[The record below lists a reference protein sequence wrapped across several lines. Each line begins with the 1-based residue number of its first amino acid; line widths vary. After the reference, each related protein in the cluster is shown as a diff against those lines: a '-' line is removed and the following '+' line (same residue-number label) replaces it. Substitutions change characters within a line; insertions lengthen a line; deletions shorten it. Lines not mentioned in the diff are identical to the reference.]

1 MYLIRGI
8 NNIDLFRTRHS
19 EVSTV
24 ATIGNFDGLH
34 LGHQQILKTMQK
46 EADFHGLWK
55 LIVFTEPHAQEFFA
69 EAAGLDASKPPRIL
83 PWQEKVRKMK
93 ELGVELAFF
102 LKFNNQLRSMTPR
115 NFLDKVLLRL
125 NIKKLIL
132 GDDFRFGANREG
144 DFNLLKKWGSAN
156 SIEVSNTETFKMEGE
171 RVSSTRIRKA
181 LTNNDFELATK
192 LLGRPFTYAGKVVYG
207 QQLGAQLGIP
217 TANLWLPKNKLPISG
232 VYIVKAL
239 LDKKVLNG
247 IANMGIRPTI
257 GGELPVLEVHLLD
270 FSQSIYGQTLTVE
283 FLKKVRDEKK
293 FENTTA
299 LKEQI
304 FKDISTAKNYFG

>member
-1 MYLIRGI
+1 
-8 NNIDLFRTRHS
+8 
-19 EVSTV
+19 
-24 ATIGNFDGLH
+24 
-34 LGHQQILKTMQK
+34 
-46 EADFHGLWK
+46 
-55 LIVFTEPHAQEFFA
+55 
-69 EAAGLDASKPPRIL
+69 
-83 PWQEKVRKMK
+83 
-93 ELGVELAFF
+93 
-102 LKFNNQLRSMTPR
+102 
-115 NFLDKVLLRL
+115 
-125 NIKKLIL
+125 
-132 GDDFRFGANREG
+132 
-144 DFNLLKKWGSAN
+144 
-156 SIEVSNTETFKMEGE
+156 MEGE
-171 RVSSTRIRKA
+171 RVSSTWIRKA

-304 FKDISTAKNYFG
+304 FKDITTAKNYFV